1 MKRLLMV
8 MAAAAA
14 LSGCASLTEQ
24 RTMRLVFC
32 ANDPVPMASLAG
44 RSLDLVG
51 VMRAVQNEKIDRV
64 IVTSAPGALSFA
76 RDGVVAQLTE
86 QAGVRNAIVF
96 ADSMVDRAVAQ
107 RQCEARSP

>member
-1 MKRLLMV
+1 MKRLLMF
-8 MAAAAA
+8 AAAAVA

-32 ANDPVPMASLAG
+32 PGDPAPIASLAG

-64 IVTSAPGALSFA
+64 IVSSAPGALSFA
-76 RDGVVAQLTE
+76 RDGLVAQLAE

-96 ADSMVDRAVAQ
+96 ADSMADRAGAQ
-107 RQCEARSP
+107 RQCEARS